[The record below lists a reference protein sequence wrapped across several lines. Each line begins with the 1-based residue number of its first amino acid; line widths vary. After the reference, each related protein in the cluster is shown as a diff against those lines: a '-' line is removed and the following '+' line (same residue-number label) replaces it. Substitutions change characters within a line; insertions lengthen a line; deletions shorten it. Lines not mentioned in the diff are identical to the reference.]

1 MSPRGCRRIRDAKAA
16 ARATAACAIAVLAAS
31 AFDAGQAARAQ
42 GRLEAEYVASVAGI
56 PIGHGNWV
64 VEISDNAYTSAASGT
79 TAGLLKFITSAYG
92 TGAAHGVISN
102 GKPTPTSYAA
112 TIVDSRHVDQV
123 RIALSGGNVTDYTA
137 EPPLIPLP
145 DRIPVTQA
153 DRRGVVDPMTSALTQ
168 VGGTGDPVNP
178 QACSR
183 NIAVFDGRV
192 RYDLHSEYKRMET
205 VKAEK
210 GYEGPTVVCTLY
222 FRPISGFVPDRAA
235 IKYLVELRDAE
246 VSLAPIAGT
255 RVLVPFRVAMPTP
268 LGLGV
273 LQARQFISVAQPGH
287 AVAKTQ

>member
-1 MSPRGCRRIRDAKAA
+1 MYPLKFRRLRIARPPAPAA
-16 ARATAACAIAVLAAS
+16 AVCAIAVLAAL
-31 AFDAGQAARAQ
+31 AFDAGQPASAQ

-64 VEISDNAYTSAASGT
+64 VEISDTAYTSAASGA
-79 TAGLLKFITSAYG
+79 TAGLMKFITGAYG
-92 TGAAHGVISN
+92 TGAARGIISD
-102 GKPTPTSYAA
+102 GKPMPTSYAA
-112 TIVDSRHVDQV
+112 TIVDSRHIDQV
-123 RIALSGGNVTDYTA
+123 RMALNGGNVIDYTT

-145 DRIPVTQA
+145 DRIPVTDA
-153 DRRGVVDPMTSALTQ
+153 DRRGVVDPMTSALTR

-178 QACSR
+178 QACDRS
-183 NIAVFDGRV
+183 IAVFDGRI

-210 GYEGPTVVCTLY
+210 GYVGPAVVCALY
-222 FRPISGFVPDRAA
+222 FKPISGYVPDRAA

-246 VSLAPIAGT
+246 VWLAPITGT
-255 RVLVPFRVAMPTP
+255 RVLVPFRFAMPTP

-273 LQARQFISVAQPGH
+273 LQARQFVSVAQPAR